1 MVVLLRASPAER
13 PLAREPGSLQGEPV
27 PGVRPS
33 DPEQVSAPLSFPCL
47 RFLPCCELGS
57 RTTVPLGTCERMKTP
72 EKCRFVWKTPAA
84 GGETTLFIPSRK
96 TILQALL
103 TLTFG
108 ERGAESLPE

>member
-47 RFLPCCELGS
+47 RFLPCCELGQPHNGSS
-57 RTTVPLGTCERMKTP
+57 RYLRED
-72 EKCRFVWKTPAA
+72 ENA
-84 GGETTLFIPSRK
+84 
-96 TILQALL
+96 
-103 TLTFG
+103 
-108 ERGAESLPE
+108 